1 MAKLKINR
9 NGVKC
14 LIDGIY
20 CHAEYYVGDDVTFKK
35 TFENLTDSQI
45 ARLSIEDM

>member
-1 MAKLKINR
+1 MPKLKINR